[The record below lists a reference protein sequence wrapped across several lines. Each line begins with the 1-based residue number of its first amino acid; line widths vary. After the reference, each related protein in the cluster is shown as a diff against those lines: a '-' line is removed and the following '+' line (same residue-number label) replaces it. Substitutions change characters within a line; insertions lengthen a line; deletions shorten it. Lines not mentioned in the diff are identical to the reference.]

1 MLSLKLIRLFLDMR
15 ANDLLPQADLLLEM
29 LDAQDAFDMN
39 NSCLSLN
46 TDLNCL
52 SSRTPSF
59 SQHLTTNN
67 NNNSALIASPSV
79 INNSIVQS
87 DYQTPNNYIQ
97 RQDSE
102 NKTQNVNDLNGKKK
116 QFVFCLN
123 SIMNM
128 SIKANEFRMYER
140 EKAMI

>member
-46 TDLNCL
+46 TDLNSL

-59 SQHLTTNN
+59 SQHLTTNNN

-87 DYQTPNNYIQ
+87 DYQTSNNYIQ

-116 QFVFCLN
+116 
-123 SIMNM
+123 
-128 SIKANEFRMYER
+128 
-140 EKAMI
+140 

>member
-46 TDLNCL
+46 TDLNSL

-67 NNNSALIASPSV
+67 NSALIASPSL

-87 DYQTPNNYIQ
+87 DYQTSNNYIQ

-116 QFVFCLN
+116 
-123 SIMNM
+123 
-128 SIKANEFRMYER
+128 
-140 EKAMI
+140 